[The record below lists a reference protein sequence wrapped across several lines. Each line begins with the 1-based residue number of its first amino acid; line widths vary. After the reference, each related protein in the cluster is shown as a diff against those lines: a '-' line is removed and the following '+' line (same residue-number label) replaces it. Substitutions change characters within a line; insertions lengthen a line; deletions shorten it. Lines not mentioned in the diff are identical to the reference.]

1 MVKKNTGSSGPG
13 GRYSKPG
20 AGGSQIKKSKVAKG
34 SGASPAQKDRNKIKA
49 RQELKKKADVRAEQ
63 RVFQNRFKIRGA
75 LDKSGKYYEQN
86 SPGGLNDNTYMAK
99 GTTKPGTSTTTK
111 KNKNIT
117 SVNRPGK
124 NDNRTV
130 TGTNPPGTGSKTSK
144 KSNFKNKI
152 KILTA
157 KILAG
162 PLLTSAA
169 FATKALY
176 DRYLKSRKK

>member
-1 MVKKNTGSSGPG
+1 
-13 GRYSKPG
+13 
-20 AGGSQIKKSKVAKG
+20 
-34 SGASPAQKDRNKIKA
+34 
-49 RQELKKKADVRAEQ
+49 
-63 RVFQNRFKIRGA
+63 
-75 LDKSGKYYEQN
+75 
-86 SPGGLNDNTYMAK
+86 MAK